1 MNKFDK
7 IYILKDIL
15 KTMFLKNKLKA
26 LLNTIELLMD
36 QNKFDDALSFYRRI
50 NNIFRN
56 MKLEDQDEFADRV
69 NSYNHDI
76 LAYYKIKEAMILFDQ
91 QADIEL
97 VKEKLEAIHGKLENI
112 SHQALHEYVQKNFLR
127 LSEAYNALKHKDI
140 FGKRLLEIYYFIEL
154 GMVET
159 AIDKYYELIP
169 IHNILSRYAT
179 YAQRTEMFKLLNR
192 AYSDIQK
199 RIELRKY
206 EKPTDKFED
215 HNVQVLEQKQEV
227 KEEVI
232 KSSKNIFS
240 KIKQKVTSKVLSQE
254 EFENLFWDLELVL
267 MENNVAVEVIEKI
280 KEDLKKQLTQNTIER
295 GKVQEIIQLNLKK
308 SIEKLFK
315 QTKYDLATTIKNS
328 KHKPFVIVFFGIN
341 GAGKTTTISKLA
353 SKLKN
358 NNISSIMVAADT
370 WRSAEIEQLEAQGNK
385 IGIKVIKHQY
395 GSDPTAVAYD
405 GVAFAKAHNIACVL
419 IDTAGRQH
427 NNLNL
432 TQQMEKIVRVIKPNL
447 KVFVGE
453 STTGNDCIEQAK
465 KFDEVVGID
474 AIILS
479 KADIDERGGAAIS
492 ISYVIDKPIIYLG
505 MGQKVEDL
513 KEFKKEEIINSLGL

>member
-1 MNKFDK
+1 MFKF
-7 IYILKDIL
+7 L
-15 KTMFLKNKLKA
+15 
-26 LLNTIELLMD
+26 
-36 QNKFDDALSFYRRI
+36 
-50 NNIFRN
+50 
-56 MKLEDQDEFADRV
+56 
-69 NSYNHDI
+69 
-76 LAYYKIKEAMILFDQ
+76 
-91 QADIEL
+91 
-97 VKEKLEAIHGKLENI
+97 KEKLKSAVNRI
-112 SHQALHEYVQKNFLR
+112 SK
-127 LSEAYNALKHKDI
+127 K
-140 FGKRLLEIYYFIEL
+140 IEDKQTPIE
-154 GMVET
+154 GSGVET
-159 AIDKYYELIP
+159 EKKGQ
-169 IHNILSRYAT
+169 T
-179 YAQRTEMFKLLNR
+179 KQ
-192 AYSDIQK
+192 
-199 RIELRKY
+199 IEVRKY

-370 WRSAEIEQLEAQGNK
+370 WRSAAIEQLEAQGNK

-427 NNLNL
+427 NNLN
-432 TQQMEKIVRVIKPNL
+432 
-447 KVFVGE
+447 VFVGE

-505 MGQKVEDL
+505 MGQTVEDL